1 MKSIKPLFITL
12 GFAAMVSVA
21 SAQSTNVIVQTDFDG
36 DAGQGNLNYSYGYCV
51 AGSSSGSALAGYSGG
66 VTAGAGVGGTSAAA
80 YTADYTL
87 LPTDPNW
94 TNPSLSYVYAV
105 LGNGTSFTAP
115 ITPITPTSVLDS
127 FILSADLQVTG
138 LLPGLN
144 TADVT
149 VSKVQFLS
157 SGTVIFDFSGDAGYV
172 GTNFVHISIP
182 LSSLSYGGVN
192 GGDATHPVTDL
203 TNAAVVGTIDS
214 MTIEFSVQG
223 LPVGTIGGNP
233 LISPPFGFT
242 STGTLVVDNVQ
253 LVQTGNTIPTP
264 TQEKLIAQV
273 NFDDQ
278 LGITNYGYSFSDV
291 GAVPVAAVITN
302 TGVNGSMALQ
312 ITANCAS
319 WTTNPPLSYSG
330 WGAATRTLISFA
342 LTSTNQ
348 SSYRLYVSAKAGG
361 FLPGITNGPGAVSV
375 QFLAPDGTTGAPDGN
390 PDVVLE
396 LEPSVTLTSN
406 FQAFVFDGGAM
417 PSVPYNG
424 GSLALFDQY
433 ISKVYAVNVLVQAI
447 GDTGATPT
455 VWGYDADNTVT
466 IDNIRLVEVVPG
478 LPPVSVLKTNGQTQ
492 VYWTDPGTG
501 GTAQLQSSTN
511 VAGPYLNVS
520 GAASGTASPY
530 TVPPGQKAQFFRTIW
545 VQ

>member
-1 MKSIKPLFITL
+1 
-12 GFAAMVSVA
+12 
-21 SAQSTNVIVQTDFDG
+21 
-36 DAGQGNLNYSYGYCV
+36 
-51 AGSSSGSALAGYSGG
+51 
-66 VTAGAGVGGTSAAA
+66 
-80 YTADYTL
+80 
-87 LPTDPNW
+87 
-94 TNPSLSYVYAV
+94 
-105 LGNGTSFTAP
+105 
-115 ITPITPTSVLDS
+115 
-127 FILSADLQVTG
+127 LSADLQVTG

-157 SGTVIFDFSGDAGYV
+157 SGTVIFDFSGDAGSV
-172 GTNFVHISIP
+172 GTNFVHISVP
-182 LSSLSYGGVN
+182 LSALSYGGVN

-203 TNAAVVGTIDS
+203 TNAAVVSSIDS

-242 STGTLVVDNVQ
+242 STGKLVVDNVQ

-264 TQEKLIAQV
+264 TQEKLIAQI

-291 GAVPVAAVITN
+291 GAVPVAAAITN

-312 ITANCAS
+312 ITADCSTWA
-319 WTTNPPLSYSG
+319 TTPPNSYSG
-330 WGAATRTLISFA
+330 WGAATRKLIPFT

-361 FLPGITNGPGAVSV
+361 FLPGVTNGPGAVSV
-375 QFLAPDGTTGAPDGN
+375 QFLVPDGTTGAPDGN

-406 FQAFVFDGGAM
+406 YQAFVFDGGTM
-417 PSVPYNG
+417 PSVPYHG

-447 GDTGATPT
+447 GDTGATPA
-455 VWGYDADNTVT
+455 VWGYDADNSVT
-466 IDNIRLVEVVPG
+466 IDNIRLVQVVPG
-478 LPPVSVLKTNGQTQ
+478 LPPVSVVKTNGQTQ
-492 VYWTDPGTG
+492 VYWTNPGTG

-511 VAGPYLNVS
+511 AAGPYLNVS
-520 GAASGTASPY
+520 GAASGAASPY
-530 TVPPGQKAQFFRTIW
+530 AVPPGRGAQFFRTVW